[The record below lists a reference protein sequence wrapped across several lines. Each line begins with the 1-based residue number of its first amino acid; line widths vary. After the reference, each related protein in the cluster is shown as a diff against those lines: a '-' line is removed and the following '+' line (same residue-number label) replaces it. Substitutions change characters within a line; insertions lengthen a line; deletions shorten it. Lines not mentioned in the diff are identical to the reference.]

1 MNIMDIEEKA
11 VRINDVADG
20 IVQLFADKFEG
31 IGESDK
37 DRIAMIAASLMLVIK
52 DIDVFTNNT
61 FGKTIAIMIDESERL
76 DKIKSLN

>member
-1 MNIMDIEEKA
+1 MDIEEKA

>member
-1 MNIMDIEEKA
+1 MDIEEKA
-11 VRINDVADG
+11 VRINNVADG